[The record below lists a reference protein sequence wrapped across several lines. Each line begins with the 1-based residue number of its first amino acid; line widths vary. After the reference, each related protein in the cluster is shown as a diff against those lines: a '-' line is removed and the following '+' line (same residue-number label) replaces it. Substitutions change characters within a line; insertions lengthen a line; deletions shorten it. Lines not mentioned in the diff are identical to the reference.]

1 MFLMVLISGKAAF
14 KGRSIIRPYIAED
27 GMTEQGIRYHI
38 KKESFRA
45 DTDIEYFTTT
55 KKALLGMQDGQS
67 KIWTS
72 IGEEGQLASLGDL

>member
-1 MFLMVLISGKAAF
+1 VPTQQDVWATETPFPKIL
-14 KGRSIIRPYIAED
+14 YIAED

-55 KKALLGMQDGQS
+55 QKALLV
-67 KIWTS
+67 
-72 IGEEGQLASLGDL
+72 